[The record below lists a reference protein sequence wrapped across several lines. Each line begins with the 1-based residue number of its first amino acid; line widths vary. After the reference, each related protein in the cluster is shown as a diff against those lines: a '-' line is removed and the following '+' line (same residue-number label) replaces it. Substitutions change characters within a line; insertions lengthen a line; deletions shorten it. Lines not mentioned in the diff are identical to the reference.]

1 MAGIG
6 SKKTQFKK
14 GQGSANPFGR
24 PLLPKEL
31 KEAKKLNRAGM
42 ELAFN
47 LHISSTQ
54 EALEEFVKDKSNKVL
69 DLIIASML
77 LKAIKE
83 GDHYRLNFL
92 LDRLIGK
99 VKDEVEVIGA
109 KPTIIQL
116 LNNKGQ
122 IILGSENDEN
132 HSRDLEQFSDERG
145 LLNVNKA
152 SK

>member
-1 MAGIG
+1 MAGEG

-14 GQGSANPFGR
+14 GYSGNPGGR
-24 PLLPKEL
+24 DKLPPEIR
-31 KEAKKLNRAGM
+31 EAKRLTRRSMEVALNKFLGWPTEKLAEFLRDTNNTVIEMIIAKI
-42 ELAFN
+42 L
-47 LHISSTQ
+47 I
-54 EALEEFVKDKSNKVL
+54 EALKR
-69 DLIIASML
+69 
-77 LKAIKE
+77 
-83 GDHYRLNFL
+83 GDQIRLNFIF
-92 LDRLIGK
+92 DRLIGK